1 MSSTLFRPAMVSFV
15 DHLKT
20 LQKWYAPRDLHWM
33 IPLLL
38 IVTAPLWLGPIKAF
52 LRPPSGGLP
61 TGSESQVVQQTF
73 TMVAPDIFHNRDGKR
88 QLRVKAAEARTGVD
102 ENELLLDMVFA
113 KFYDADNQET
123 IITSEKARYVMNRE
137 VLDLKTN
144 VIIRPPGG
152 HEITTDFLTYDQK
165 KNFITSSEPVHI
177 SSKDISVRGNRMTY
191 DINAGKLVLTGKV
204 VCILTGSFAA
214 LENS

>member
-1 MSSTLFRPAMVSFV
+1 MVSFAG
-15 DHLKT
+15 HLKT
-20 LQKWYAPRDLHWM
+20 FQQWYTPRDLHWM
-33 IPLLL
+33 VPLLL
-38 IVTAPLWLGPIKAF
+38 ILTAPLWLVPVKAF
-52 LRPPSGGLP
+52 LRPPGGGSLP
-61 TGSESQVVQQTF
+61 TDGDRQIVQQTF
-73 TMVAPDIFHNRDGKR
+73 TMVAPDIFHNRDGKK

-123 IITSEKARYVMNRE
+123 IITSEKARYVMNQE

-214 LENS
+214 LESS